1 MSDEIPNPG
10 DDPYERPRSEITSS
24 KPKKEETPLWARR
37 TVLDWY
43 SNLGMKGRLLYF
55 GGILVAF
62 NSVTWCFGFYFPK
75 MLCIGGACLVIG
87 LVVAN
92 D

>member
-1 MSDEIPNPG
+1 MADKDPSSGGGPLEPTGPEIKA
-10 DDPYERPRSEITSS
+10 S

-43 SNLGMKGRLLYF
+43 SGLGMKGRLLYLGVIF
-55 GGILVAF
+55 LAF
-62 NSVTWCFGFYFPK
+62 NGITWFFGFYFPK
-75 MLCIGGACLVIG
+75 MLCVGGACLVIG
-87 LVVAN
+87 LVISN